1 MPRNRHERAREEKS
15 AEIVAIAQRLFLES
29 GYEGTTMAAIAREA
43 GIAPNV
49 VHWYFATKD
58 ELFVAALDALQV
70 ESLAELETR
79 FVAQAIPGE
88 EERELEALLTE
99 FVCGRLAMYEL
110 IATLHERSRSSPVVA
125 RFHDQTH
132 RRYAD
137 HLGRAVARCRIPKP
151 ERKLVVETLILALE
165 GLVMHRASRPRVK
178 RTVSFL
184 VERLIACA

>member
-1 MPRNRHERAREEKS
+1 MPRNRPERAREEKA
-15 AEIVAIAQRLFLES
+15 AEIVAIAQRLFLAG

-43 GIAPNV
+43 GVATNV

-70 ESLAELETR
+70 QSLAELESRHLAEAT
-79 FVAQAIPGE
+79 PGD
-88 EERELEALLTE
+88 ERRQLQALLTE
-99 FVCGRLAMYEL
+99 FVCGRLAMYEI
-110 IATLHERSRSSPVVA
+110 IATIHERARCSPVVA
-125 RFHDQTH
+125 EFHDRTH

-137 HLGRAVARCRIPKP
+137 HLGRAVAGCGIPVA

-165 GLVMHRASRPRVK
+165 GLVMHRVGRPKVK

-184 VERLIACA
+184 VERLMAGT